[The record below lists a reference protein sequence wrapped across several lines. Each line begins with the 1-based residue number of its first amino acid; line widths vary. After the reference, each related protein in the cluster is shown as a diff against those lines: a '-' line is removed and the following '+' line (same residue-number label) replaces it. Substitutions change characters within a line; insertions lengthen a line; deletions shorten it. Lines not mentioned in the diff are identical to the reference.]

1 MERREISIR
10 FVKLS
15 SPWVVGRQ
23 QRGETRMADPRST
36 NGGIT
41 VYIAIAVTWA
51 IVVCTGVYLGM

>member
-1 MERREISIR
+1 
-10 FVKLS
+10 
-15 SPWVVGRQ
+15 
-23 QRGETRMADPRST
+23 MADPRST